1 MPQFPD
7 KGIYTDRHPG
17 RECRGPGAKDGKGL
31 SHPCV
36 LDSGNP
42 CRNDGFANVCIY
54 LWFREWVFGLLFIFL
69 PAWTGTVWAISSEE
83 LLPPEQAFRAS
94 AKIEGDEALVGFD
107 IADGYYLY
115 RQKFKFASKTSG
127 VDLGEPVFPKG
138 ETKHDEFFGEMEI
151 YRGHVDIR
159 LPLMRSGGT
168 ADALALD
175 VTSQGCADAGVCY
188 PPYKRTVNVAWPPTG
203 AGGAKTDSLGKL
215 AEAFK
220 SLGVKTQPVDLLPP
234 DEAFRFFAE
243 VKDAGTLWV
252 SWQIADGYYLYREKF
267 KLALLGESG
276 VKLGSYEIPHG
287 EPKHDE
293 EFGAVEVFH
302 REVGFA
308 VPLSRADGKPVN
320 IQLQANY
327 QGCAEKGVCYPP
339 MQKTAS
345 LDLPAGGTG
354 KIASIANPAE
364 PVSEQDRIAFALQ
377 SDSPWATVL
386 SFLGFGLLLAFTPC
400 IFPMIPILSGIIVG
414 NGHTITTGRAFM
426 LSLSYVLA
434 SAFAYTVFGVLAGLF
449 GSNLQILFQKPEVIV
464 AFSAL
469 FVLLALSMF
478 GVYTLQMPEFIQ
490 SRVVSISNQQ
500 RGGTLTGAAIMGA
513 LSALIVG
520 PCVAA
525 PLAGALIYIGQTGD
539 AVLGG
544 LALFALGLGMGIPLL
559 AIGASAGKLL
569 PKAGTWMNAVKAAFG
584 VGLLAIAVWLL
595 ERILPAAVSMFLWA
609 LLLIIPAIYLGALDA
624 LPHPASGWRRLWK
637 GVGIVM
643 LTYGVLLLIG
653 VASDSTDPLQPLRGI
668 SAATAKASPQSIAFR
683 KVRTI
688 DDLNQQVAAAEVA
701 GKWVMLD
708 FYADWC
714 ISCKEME
721 RYTFAD
727 PKVQNALSNVVLL
740 QADVTQNSADD
751 QALLQRFGLIG
762 PPATL
767 FFGPDREERKSFR
780 VVGYMN
786 ADEFLGHLQRALQ

>member
-1 MPQFPD
+1 MAAPGNLIGPPRTLRLLLALSRLGPTPRVTFEDRFFESDFAMPQFR
-7 KGIYTDRHPG
+7 KW
-17 RECRGPGAKDGKGL
+17 A
-31 SHPCV
+31 
-36 LDSGNP
+36 
-42 CRNDGFANVCIY
+42 
-54 LWFREWVFGLLFIFL
+54 FGLLFAL
-69 PAWTGTVWAISSEE
+69 LSVWTGTVPAIGSDE
-83 LLPPEQAFRAS
+83 LLPPEQAFRMS
-94 AKIEGDEALVGFD
+94 AKIEGDAAVIGFD

-115 RQKFKFASKTSG
+115 RQKFKFASKTPG
-127 VDLGEPVFPKG
+127 VDPGEPVFPKG
-138 ETKHDEFFGEMEI
+138 EIKHDEFFGEMEI
-151 YRGHVDIR
+151 YRGHGNIR
-159 LPLMRSGGT
+159 LPLARRDGA
-168 ADALALD
+168 ADTVVLD

-188 PPYKRTVNVAWPPTG
+188 PPYKQTVTMPWPANG
-203 AGGAKTDSLGKL
+203 AGGAKADSLGKL

-220 SLGVKTQPVDLLPP
+220 SLGVKPQAADLLPP

-243 VKDAGTLWV
+243 VRDANTLWV
-252 SWQIADGYYLYREKF
+252 GWQIADGYYLYREKF
-267 KLALLGESG
+267 KLALVGASG
-276 VKLGSYEIPHG
+276 VTLGNYGIPRG

-293 EFGAVEVFH
+293 DFGAVEVFH
-302 REVGFA
+302 REIGFS
-308 VPLSRADGKPVN
+308 VPLSRADGRPVN

-345 LDLPAGGTG
+345 LDLPAGSAGTV
-354 KIASIANPAE
+354 AAAATNPAE
-364 PVSEQDRIAFALQ
+364 PVSEQDRIASALQ
-377 SDSPWATVL
+377 SDSVWATVL

-414 NGHTITTGRAFM
+414 HGHTITTGRAFM

-434 SAFAYTVFGVLAGLF
+434 SALAYTVFGVLAGLF
-449 GSNLQILFQKPEVIV
+449 GSNLQALFQEPGVIA
-464 AFSAL
+464 AFSVL

-478 GVYTLQMPEFIQ
+478 GVYTLQMPAFIQ
-490 SRVVSISNQQ
+490 SRIVSVSNRQH
-500 RGGTLTGAAIMGA
+500 GGTLAGAAVMGA

-544 LALFALGLGMGIPLL
+544 LALFALGLGMGVPLL
-559 AIGASAGKLL
+559 IIGASAGKLL

-595 ERILPAAVSMFLWA
+595 ERILPAAASMFLWA
-609 LLLIIPAIYLGALDA
+609 MLLIIPAIYLGALDA
-624 LPHPASGWRRLWK
+624 LPHPVSGWRRLWK

-643 LTYGVLLLIG
+643 LAYGVLLLIG
-653 VASDSTDPLQPLRGI
+653 VASDSTDPLQPLRGMY
-668 SAATAKASPQSIAFR
+668 ATTAKAASRSMAFQ
-683 KVRTI
+683 KVKNI
-688 DDLNQQVAAAEVA
+688 DDLNQKVAAAEGA

-727 PKVQNALSNVVLL
+727 PKVRDALDDVVLL

-751 QALLQRFGLIG
+751 QALLKSFGLIG

-767 FFGPDREERKSFR
+767 FFGPDREERKPFR
-780 VVGYMN
+780 VVGYMK
-786 ADEFLGHLQRALQ
+786 ADEFLGHLQKVLR

>member
-1 MPQFPD
+1 MATPRNVKDRPGDCSRTRVHIPTFFLQSDFAMPQ
-7 KGIYTDRHPG
+7 
-17 RECRGPGAKDGKGL
+17 
-31 SHPCV
+31 
-36 LDSGNP
+36 
-42 CRNDGFANVCIY
+42 
-54 LWFREWVFGLLFIFL
+54 FREWVFGLLFAFL
-69 PAWTGTVWAISSEE
+69 SVWTGTVWAIGSDE
-83 LLPPEQAFRAS
+83 LLPPEQAFRTS
-94 AKIEGDEALVGFD
+94 AKIEGDAALIGFD

-127 VDLGEPVFPKG
+127 IDLGEPVFPKG

-159 LPLMRSGGT
+159 LPLARRDG
-168 ADALALD
+168 AAEALVLD
-175 VTSQGCADAGVCY
+175 VTSQGCADVGVCY
-188 PPYKRTVNVAWPPTG
+188 PPYKQTVNVPWSSNSASS
-203 AGGAKTDSLGKL
+203 AKADSLGKL

-220 SLGVKTQPVDLLPP
+220 SLGVKTQPGDLLPP
-234 DEAFRFFAE
+234 DEAFRFFTE
-243 VKDAGTLWV
+243 VKDGDTLWV

-267 KLALLGESG
+267 KLALLGASG

-302 REVGFA
+302 RDVGFA
-308 VPLSRADGKPVN
+308 IPLSRADGQPVN

-339 MQKTAS
+339 MQKTAN
-345 LDLPAGGTG
+345 LNLPAGSAGT
-354 KIASIANPAE
+354 KVSAANLAE

-377 SDSPWATVL
+377 SDSAWATVL

-414 NGHTITTGRAFM
+414 NGHTITTSRAFM

-434 SAFAYTVFGVLAGLF
+434 SALAYTVFGILAGLF
-449 GSNLQILFQKPEVIV
+449 GSNLQMLLQKPEVIV

-490 SRVVSISNQQ
+490 SRVVSISNRQH
-500 RGGTLTGAAIMGA
+500 GGTLTGAAIMGA

-559 AIGASAGKLL
+559 IIGASAGKLL
-569 PKAGTWMNAVKAAFG
+569 PKAGIWMNAVKAAFG

-595 ERILPAAVSMFLWA
+595 ERILPASVSMFLWA

-624 LPHPASGWRRLWK
+624 LPHPVSGWRRLWK

-653 VASDSTDPLQPLRGI
+653 VASDSTDPLQPLRGMY
-668 SAATAKASPQSIAFR
+668 ATTAKASPPPQSAVFKR
-683 KVRTI
+683 VRNS
-688 DDLNQQVAAAEVA
+688 DDLNEQVAAAEAA

-721 RYTFAD
+721 RYTFAN
-727 PKVQNALSNVVLL
+727 PKVQDALNNMVLL

-751 QALLQRFGLIG
+751 QALLKRFGLIG

-767 FFGPDREERKSFR
+767 FFGPDRAERKSLR

-786 ADEFLGHLQRALQ
+786 ADEFLGHLQKVLQ

>member
-1 MPQFPD
+1 M
-7 KGIYTDRHPG
+7 GHPG
-17 RECRGPGAKDGKGL
+17 ERLRARVHILTFFLQSD
-31 SHPCV
+31 
-36 LDSGNP
+36 
-42 CRNDGFANVCIY
+42 FAMSQ
-54 LWFREWVFGLLFIFL
+54 FRKWVFRLLFVFVSI
-69 PAWTGTVWAISSEE
+69 WMGTACALSNED
-83 LLPPEQAFRAS
+83 LLPPEQAFRVS
-94 AKIEGDEALVGFD
+94 AKIESDEALVGFD

-127 VDLGEPVFPKG
+127 VDLGEPVFPRG

-175 VTSQGCADAGVCY
+175 VTSQGCADVGVCY
-188 PPYKRTVNVAWPPTG
+188 PPHKQTVNASWPSN
-203 AGGAKTDSLGKL
+203 GGANVKGDSLDKL

-243 VKDAGTLWV
+243 VKDPDTLWV

-276 VKLGSYEIPHG
+276 VKLGSYEIPRG

-308 VPLSRADGKPVN
+308 VPLSRTDGQPVN
-320 IQLQANY
+320 VRLQANY

-345 LDLPAGGTG
+345 LDLPAGSAGTM
-354 KIASIANPAE
+354 ASAANPPE
-364 PVSEQDRIAFALQ
+364 PVSEQDQIAFALQ
-377 SDSPWATVL
+377 SDSAWVTVL

-434 SAFAYTVFGVLAGLF
+434 SALAYTVFGVLAGLF
-449 GSNLQILFQKPEVIV
+449 GSNLQMLLQKPEVII

-490 SRVVSISNQQ
+490 SRVASISNQQ

-559 AIGASAGKLL
+559 IIGASAGKLL
-569 PKAGTWMNAVKAAFG
+569 PKAGIWMNAVKAAFG

-595 ERILPAAVSMFLWA
+595 ERILPASVSMFLWA

-624 LPHPASGWRRLWK
+624 LPHPVSGWRRLWK

-653 VASDSTDPLQPLRGI
+653 VASDSTDPLQPLRGMY
-668 SAATAKASPQSIAFR
+668 ATTAKASPQSIAFR
-683 KVRTI
+683 KVKTI
-688 DDLNQQVAAAEVA
+688 DDLNAQVAAAEAA

-751 QALLQRFGLIG
+751 QALLKRYGLIG

-767 FFGPDREERKSFR
+767 FFGPDREERKSLR

-786 ADEFLGHLQRALQ
+786 ADEFLGHLQRVLQ

>member
-1 MPQFPD
+1 MDHPGDCSRTRVHIPTFFLQSDFAMPQ
-7 KGIYTDRHPG
+7 
-17 RECRGPGAKDGKGL
+17 
-31 SHPCV
+31 
-36 LDSGNP
+36 
-42 CRNDGFANVCIY
+42 
-54 LWFREWVFGLLFIFL
+54 FREWVFGLLFAFL
-69 PAWTGTVWAISSEE
+69 SVWTGTVWAIGSDE
-83 LLPPEQAFRAS
+83 LLPPEQAFRTS
-94 AKIEGDEALVGFD
+94 AKIEGDAALIGFD

-115 RQKFKFASKTSG
+115 RQKFKFASKASG
-127 VDLGEPVFPKG
+127 IDLGEPVFPKG

-159 LPLMRSGGT
+159 LPLARRDG
-168 ADALALD
+168 AAEALVLD
-175 VTSQGCADAGVCY
+175 VTSQGCADVGVCY
-188 PPYKRTVNVAWPPTG
+188 PPYKQTVNVPWSSNSASS
-203 AGGAKTDSLGKL
+203 AKADSLGKL

-220 SLGVKTQPVDLLPP
+220 SLGVKTQPGDLLPP

-243 VKDAGTLWV
+243 VKDGDTLWV

-267 KLALLGESG
+267 KLALLGATG

-287 EPKHDE
+287 ESKHDE

-302 REVGFA
+302 RDVGFA
-308 VPLSRADGKPVN
+308 IPLSRADGQPVN
-320 IQLQANY
+320 VQLQANY

-345 LDLPAGGTG
+345 LNLPAGSAGT
-354 KIASIANPAE
+354 KVSAANLAE

-377 SDSPWATVL
+377 SDSAWATVL

-414 NGHTITTGRAFM
+414 NGHTITTSRAFM

-434 SAFAYTVFGVLAGLF
+434 SALAYTVFGILAGLF
-449 GSNLQILFQKPEVIV
+449 GSNLQMLLQKPEVIV

-490 SRVVSISNQQ
+490 SRVVSISNRQH
-500 RGGTLTGAAIMGA
+500 GGTLTGAAIMGA

-559 AIGASAGKLL
+559 IIGASAGKLL
-569 PKAGTWMNAVKAAFG
+569 PKAGIWMNAVKAAFG

-595 ERILPAAVSMFLWA
+595 ERILPASVSMFLWA

-624 LPHPASGWRRLWK
+624 LPHPVSGWRRLWK
-637 GVGIVM
+637 GIGIVM

-653 VASDSTDPLQPLRGI
+653 VASDSTDPLQPLRGMY
-668 SAATAKASPQSIAFR
+668 ATTAKASPPQSAIFKR
-683 KVRTI
+683 VRNS
-688 DDLNQQVAAAEVA
+688 DDLNEQVAAAEAA

-721 RYTFAD
+721 RYTFAN
-727 PKVQNALSNVVLL
+727 PKVQDALNNMVLL

-751 QALLQRFGLIG
+751 QALLKRFGLIG

-767 FFGPDREERKSFR
+767 FFGPDRAERKSLR

-786 ADEFLGHLQRALQ
+786 ADEFLGHLQKVLQ